1 MLKQLIFVDA
11 WVTEKLLALVY
22 LFMVTSAL
30 KFSRIR
36 FMRGISL
43 MGELSWM
50 AYAATVA
57 VNKQPILF

>member
-1 MLKQLIFVDA
+1 MLKQLIFVDG

-50 AYAATVA
+50 AYAGTVA